1 MLQLSGILQEV
12 HTEQDRRDLRLPQ
25 VKDLRNQSA
34 NKEKLSILQ
43 VEKNVFFVSKI
54 EQQKNYPRTG
64 SIILK
69 TACNHSGN
77 KEN

>member
-43 VEKNVFFVSKI
+43 VEKKLC
-54 EQQKNYPRTG
+54 
-64 SIILK
+64 IIS
-69 TACNHSGN
+69 N
-77 KEN
+77 

>member
-54 EQQKNYPRTG
+54 EQQK
-64 SIILK
+64 IIQGQ
-69 TACNHSGN
+69 AV
-77 KEN
+77 